1 MFSPLATT
9 PTSKIYYVFTQGS
22 TTTFND
28 TKYQY
33 YDYSKITDVAIMN
46 NNAPPTLK
54 FMNYMHD
61 RNVRVS
67 ITLGDHDFD
76 KAKFILPKYR
86 YEKIKELMDFC
97 IKYDIDGINLD
108 LEKPF
113 YSHTLHQGYVDFIH
127 ELKISFKTYK
137 QNSMIVVCAPYGP
150 YQIFCLNGRCLPW
163 DQIAEAADYL
173 YIMSYDAQT
182 SLFRPQAIDPIKNV
196 ERGWNL
202 FLNNLKIPPTKL
214 IQSVPWYSAVYLCH
228 SQPKIPDGDCRVNIL
243 DGMQWQYTDWI
254 FEKYI
259 KLGQSQGFEI
269 IYNSNYDAYRITFQE
284 DDPTSLNFEKY
295 YLIYFSDLST
305 LQNRFDRLALST
317 NAGGLSS
324 WWAKALNYVDVEYKN
339 RTENL
344 WNQMH
349 KNLERLEDKFG
360 EN

>member
-1 MFSPLATT
+1 M
-9 PTSKIYYVFTQGS
+9 
-22 TTTFND
+22 
-28 TKYQY
+28 
-33 YDYSKITDVAIMN
+33 
-46 NNAPPTLK
+46 
-54 FMNYMHD
+54 
-61 RNVRVS
+61 
-67 ITLGDHDFD
+67 
-76 KAKFILPKYR
+76 
-86 YEKIKELMDFC
+86 
-97 IKYDIDGINLD
+97 
-108 LEKPF
+108 
-113 YSHTLHQGYVDFIH
+113 
-127 ELKISFKTYK
+127 
-137 QNSMIVVCAPYGP
+137 
-150 YQIFCLNGRCLPW
+150 
-163 DQIAEAADYL
+163 
-173 YIMSYDAQT
+173 
-182 SLFRPQAIDPIKNV
+182 
-196 ERGWNL
+196 
-202 FLNNLKIPPTKL
+202 
-214 IQSVPWYSAVYLCH
+214 PWYSAVYLCH

-324 WWAKALNYVDVEYKN
+324 WWAKALNYVEVEYKN